1 MSESDLELKK
11 LHDKLNAH
19 IEEQDK
25 NWKSFVYAKENGFYQ
40 GFDEIKISGCRP
52 TEKRFRR
59 YKIEKFLSKR
69 FSALDIGCNCGFFT
83 IFASRYL
90 YSIEGV
96 EINPYLVE
104 IANDTKKFLRTEN
117 VNFYSSRFED
127 FKPNHSYDIIFS
139 LANDETIDGNT
150 KFTFEEYI
158 QKIYNSLNENGLLMF
173 ETVSPDTYEPKLF
186 QPKLKLL
193 KKKFTVLEDTMVKS
207 EYPKNVPERR
217 FLMLR
222 KLVLIN

>member
-1 MSESDLELKK
+1 MSEPDLELKK
-11 LHDKLNAH
+11 LHDKLNSH

-217 FLMLR
+217 FLILR
-222 KLVLIN
+222 KSVLIN

>member
-1 MSESDLELKK
+1 M
-11 LHDKLNAH
+11 
-19 IEEQDK
+19 
-25 NWKSFVYAKENGFYQ
+25 
-40 GFDEIKISGCRP
+40 
-52 TEKRFRR
+52 
-59 YKIEKFLSKR
+59 
-69 FSALDIGCNCGFFT
+69 
-83 IFASRYL
+83 
-90 YSIEGV
+90 
-96 EINPYLVE
+96 
-104 IANDTKKFLRTEN
+104 
-117 VNFYSSRFED
+117 NFYSSRFED

-217 FLMLR
+217 FLILR

>member
-1 MSESDLELKK
+1 MSELDLELKK
-11 LHDKLNAH
+11 LHDKLNSH
-19 IEEQDK
+19 IEEQNK
-25 NWKSFVYAKENGFYQ
+25 NWKSFVYAQENGFYQ

-59 YKIEKFLSKR
+59 YNIEKFLSKR

-83 IFASRYL
+83 IFVSRYL

-127 FKPNHSYDIIFS
+127 FKPNHNYDVIFS

-193 KKKFTVLEDTMVKS
+193 KKKFTVLEDKMVKS

-217 FLMLR
+217 FLILR
-222 KLVLIN
+222 KSVLIN